1 MPPPAMGV
9 KRAWFLRKDAHARF
23 PRLSSMQGATIV
35 DAASGKHM
43 RVRIAGRAV
52 TIETAAHDAAPDGT
66 LDPHDVPER
75 YRVASRRVSISTEPP
90 TDIFNP
96 LVPIAVASACVFD
109 SGSEK
114 VDDKVDDV
122 RTATAALFRKCTVV
136 AGAAPTMFVP
146 LACVTFETLLD
157 QTSDV
162 AALTT
167 LGAQY
172 LRMLKMCVASSPHAR
187 EVYSA
192 RCFGLS
198 TAQLRAELLA
208 TTRNAMS

>member
-9 KRAWFLRKDAHARF
+9 KRAWFLRKDAHTRF
-23 PRLSSMQGATIV
+23 PRLTTMQGATILDV
-35 DAASGKHM
+35 ASGKHM

-52 TIETAAHDAAPDGT
+52 TIEPAAHDAALDGT
-66 LDPHDVPER
+66 LDPQDVPER
-75 YRVASRRVSISTEPP
+75 YRVAARRVSISTEPP

-96 LVPIAVASACVFD
+96 LVPIDVASACVFH
-109 SGSEK
+109 SGS
-114 VDDKVDDV
+114 DAPDNVDDV
-122 RTATAALFRKCTVV
+122 RSATAALFRKCTVV

-157 QTSDV
+157 HTTDA
-162 AALTT
+162 AALAT

-172 LRMLKMCVASSPHAR
+172 LRMLKLACTSSPHAR

-192 RCFGLS
+192 RCFGQS